1 MCVNGLYD
9 FIVVNVVDGVEDE
22 GKLME
27 QCISLYY
34 YKDGKIYEGNNISMM
49 SRIFSSKLGAIN

>member
-34 YKDGKIYEGNNISMM
+34 YKDGKIYEGNNI
-49 SRIFSSKLGAIN
+49 